1 MTASLHLLIRL
12 TIRDLQERY
21 MGTHLG
27 IIWLILQPLMMLL
40 IYTFVFSEV
49 LAIRFDYAVDEANEE
64 TSIPFAFYVMAGLL
78 AFNGFSDAL
87 SRGSQVLINNR
98 DLLLNSSL
106 PAWLLPLVP
115 VLGSV
120 VIELATLLFL
130 LLALL
135 VFSGHVSSLLW
146 VYPLLLLIR
155 LCFSLAGSYLLSIFS
170 VFIRDIHSVLPMVL
184 MLLMLLSPVFYPLN
198 QVPEHYQGWYFWNP
212 LTHLLEAYRGVVL
225 TGQVEWQALLG
236 LLLPAVF
243 LVLIS
248 ILVFNRLLRP
258 ARFVL

>member
-27 IIWLILQPLMMLL
+27 IVWLILQPLLMLL

-49 LAIRFDYAVDEANEE
+49 LSIRFDYQAGE

-78 AFNGFSDAL
+78 AFNGFADAL
-87 SRGSQVLINNR
+87 SRGSQVLLNHR

-106 PAWLLPLVP
+106 PAWLLPLIP
-115 VLGSV
+115 VLSSV
-120 VIELATLLFL
+120 VIELATLFFL

-135 VFSGHVSSLLW
+135 VFTGQASDGLW
-146 VYPLLLLIR
+146 FYPLLLLIR

-170 VFIRDIHSVLPMVL
+170 VFIRDIQSILPMVL

-198 QVPEHYQGWYFWNP
+198 QVPEHYQSWYFWNP
-212 LTHLLEAYRGVVL
+212 FTHLLEAYRGVVL
-225 TGQVEWQALLG
+225 TGQVEWQVVWV
-236 LLLPAVF
+236 LLLLAVF
-243 LVLIS
+243 LVALS
-248 ILVFNRLLRP
+248 VLVFNRLLRP